1 MKGTPV
7 RAVTFQSISR
17 TSSPGEYSRTSSKS
31 MPRPL
36 KTEWYS
42 PASASVTSRRVRSS
56 IWRTFFRISRVR
68 EASIREET
76 DGNEGGGDVE
86 GHLQDVEEAFS
97 HVPDRLETRVL
108 AWQMLQA
115 SVHGTGSVSRIFC
128 TMWREVRFSASA
140 S

>member
-1 MKGTPV
+1 MVSSRSSRSFLMNGVPV

-56 IWRTFFRISRVR
+56 TWRTFFRISRVT
-68 EASIREET
+68 A
-76 DGNEGGGDVE
+76 
-86 GHLQDVEEAFS
+86 
-97 HVPDRLETRVL
+97 
-108 AWQMLQA
+108 
-115 SVHGTGSVSRIFC
+115 GS
-128 TMWREVRFSASA
+128 MGKVRS
-140 S
+140 

>member
-1 MKGTPV
+1 MKGVPV

-56 IWRTFFRISRVR
+56 IRRTFFRISRVSAESMGR
-68 EASIREET
+68 E
-76 DGNEGGGDVE
+76 
-86 GHLQDVEEAFS
+86 
-97 HVPDRLETRVL
+97 
-108 AWQMLQA
+108 
-115 SVHGTGSVSRIFC
+115 
-128 TMWREVRFSASA
+128 
-140 S
+140 